1 MRSASIFFLFF
12 LILNSK
18 KYAAANSVVEV
29 FNGVP
34 KQRYFILSSIWNLT
48 GAKHLAKKYNDAD

>member
-1 MRSASIFFLFF
+1 MRSASILFLFV

-18 KYAAANSVVEV
+18 YAATNSVVEF
-29 FNGVP
+29 FNGVH

-48 GAKHLAKKYNDAD
+48 DAKHLAKKYNDAD